1 FGMQVNYTQRHQLAA
16 DKEAELAVHFV
27 DFDTIVSDSDFIS
40 LHIPL
45 TPESQHEFNAD
56 VFKRMKSTAWLINAA
71 RGPIVDEAAL
81 VTALQN
87 GDIAG
92 AALDVYEHEPEVEP
106 ALKTMKNVILTPHIG
121 NATVEARDQMAMI
134 VANNVIKTLNGE
146 AITTVN

>member
-1 FGMQVNYTQRHQLAA
+1 M
-16 DKEAELAVHFV
+16 
-27 DFDTIVSDSDFIS
+27 SDSDFIS